1 MKKYILLVAILTQY
15 GISSAQTVDLKGVTL
30 GMGLGWSN
38 LFNAPKEYYLTTDA
52 THKLQVQNLDK
63 SGIVISSFITIKLG
77 KMAVQSQG
85 NGASTRNVLVNP
97 ARTRTL
103 RGVTGEMVAAVAGE
117 TTFEK
122 LKFSERLAVNLS
134 LNLADVNSGNVSFNK
149 YIDGGIGLGCYVNE
163 FTQVALMYE
172 MQRMRQM
179 RTKIVETYEGKS
191 IPNGNEVLNALDEKD
206 NNLFYNKYF
215 SGISLKVVFSLG
227 NK

>member
-1 MKKYILLVAILTQY
+1 MKKYILLMAILLQY
-15 GISSAQTVDLKGVTL
+15 CLGNAQTADLKGVTF
-30 GMGLGWSN
+30 GLGLGYSH
-38 LFNAPKEYYLTTDA
+38 LFTAPKEYYLTTDA

-63 SGIVISSFITIKLG
+63 SGVVLSSVITIKLS
-77 KMAVQSQG
+77 KVAVQSQTSG
-85 NGASTRNVLVNP
+85 TRTQNVLVN
-97 ARTRTL
+97 ANRTRTL
-103 RGVTGEMVAAVAGE
+103 SRKPGELSATATE
-117 TTFEK
+117 PTYDK

-149 YIDGGIGLGCYVNE
+149 YIDGGIGLGCYINE

-172 MQRMRQM
+172 MQRLRQM

-206 NNLFYNKYF
+206 NNLFYNKYY
-215 SGISLKVVFSLG
+215 SGVAIKVVFSLG

>member
-1 MKKYILLVAILTQY
+1 MKKFILLVAILMQY
-15 GISSAQTVDLKGVTL
+15 GVGNAQTADLKGVTF

-63 SGIVISSFITIKLG
+63 SGIVISSVITIKLS
-77 KMAVQSQG
+77 KAAVQSQT
-85 NGASTRNVLVNP
+85 NG
-97 ARTRTL
+97 TRTQN
-103 RGVTGEMVAAVAGE
+103 VMVNANRTKTLSKKAGE
-117 TTFEK
+117 LSATATEPTYDK

-215 SGISLKVVFSLG
+215 SGVSLKVVFSLG